1 MQNGY
6 IANHADSNNL
16 SELISDHFLKKTA
29 SNLYKTLLFYEL
41 FFVNL
46 KRQIDSNKE
55 NQMSHF
61 AHKPNYFF
69 LSHTLVG
76 FLSNKV
82 QQAGE
87 LSELTVDL
95 KDIFNLFHQDLASTT
110 SNLEGIINIA
120 DNYHVGTESPEYRFI
135 SSYKIHAESNT
146 VTFHFSPKAVQALQQ
161 GQALIAPDANSYE

>member
-1 MQNGY
+1 M
-6 IANHADSNNL
+6 
-16 SELISDHFLKKTA
+16 ISGHFLKQTE

-46 KRQIDSNKE
+46 KQHIHSNKE
-55 NQMSHF
+55 NSMSHF

-76 FLSNKV
+76 FLTNKI

-87 LSELTVDL
+87 LSELTIDL
-95 KDIFNLFHQDLASTT
+95 KDIFSLFNQDLASTT

-120 DNYHVGTESPEYRFI
+120 DNYHVGTESPEYRLI
-135 SSYKIHAESNT
+135 SSYKIYADSNR
-146 VTFHFSPKAVQALQQ
+146 VTFNFSPKAVQALQQ
-161 GQALIAPDANSYE
+161 GQALIAPDANNYE